1 VQAPERHDASR
12 QCTGAGRCCWPGRS
26 RTVQRGPAS
35 DDTIPHTFPP
45 SQAPRA
51 VHCQCASCPSP
62 RQCVRCSSG
71 HLWMQ
76 AQRIQTLVGVLCCA
90 SGPIAQGDAEF
101 DRLVAAQW
109 QSGAGAR
116 WSLAQGWP
124 PLRFASWCLFNQR
137 IAEPKHRQSLCVY
150 TERRRRTAWSRPV
163 RSAMRHVEHSLPC
176 VVPAHLLVVKLL
188 PLRRLCTQRK
198 EPVVLAARV

>member
-1 VQAPERHDASR
+1 M
-12 QCTGAGRCCWPGRS
+12 
-26 RTVQRGPAS
+26 
-35 DDTIPHTFPP
+35 
-45 SQAPRA
+45 
-51 VHCQCASCPSP
+51 
-62 RQCVRCSSG
+62 
-71 HLWMQ
+71 MQ
-76 AQRIQTLVGVLCCA
+76 AGSAQALADAAGQAVLGLCSEGPPRMTQSHTHFLRARPRGLCTANALRVPPLDSACAAAVATFGCRLSGYKPSWACCA
-90 SGPIAQGDAEF
+90 VPLALLQGDAEF

-163 RSAMRHVEHSLPC
+163 RSAMHVEHSLPC

-198 EPVVLAARV
+198 EPVVFAASV